1 MSLFTKIGQLAK
13 QLFGKPAPAAETSA
27 KSIGNKRSSSEAN
40 LGDANDKSNKKFNN
54 KFNRNNKNN
63 KAKPKKDKY
72 KGKKTPFQGQARVYT
87 PKEGVDPNAPKT
99 PRLPKR
105 KVAVLFGYCGAG
117 YHGLQYNPPS
127 HTIEAELYNA
137 MVKAGAVSEDNAVD
151 PKKSSL
157 QRAARTD
164 KGVHAGG
171 NVISMKL
178 IIEDPDIKDKINACL
193 PEGVRVWNIQRV
205 CNGFD
210 SKNACSSRIYEY
222 LLPTYALL
230 GPNPDTQLYSD
241 LHDKSKNGDLDYKD
255 EESDEFFAKY
265 QQMISENFT
274 AEELQKIKNFEFIKP
289 DDFDQQGSDVR
300 EVYQLVKKHK
310 SLENS
315 FRRDYRVST
324 KRLNYLRQV
333 MSQYLG
339 AHNFHNFTLGK
350 DFKDPSAIRYMK
362 NIKVSDPFVINNTEW
377 VSIKI
382 HGQSFMLHQIRKMIS
397 MATFIVRCGASKTL
411 IHEAFK
417 ADKLNIPKA
426 PALGLLLE
434 NPVYS
439 TFNERLNSLGYESID
454 FTHFEKQMTDFK
466 MRHIYDK
473 IYAEEVK
480 ENVFYAFFGF
490 VDALNKVVDSK
501 SHENSDKTSCFQY
514 FVTAKKRSED
524 AEDDV
529 IYTDVK
535 QLKKEDAATG
545 AKTSRKSAD

>member
-13 QLFGKPAPAAETSA
+13 QLFGKPAPAAETTT
-27 KSIGNKRSSSEAN
+27 KSIGNKRTSSEAN
-40 LGDANDKSNKKFNN
+40 LGDSKDKSNKKFNN
-54 KFNRNNKNN
+54 KNNRN
-63 KAKPKKDKY
+63 KAKPKKEKY
-72 KGKKTPFQGQARVYT
+72 KGKKTPFQGQTRVYT
-87 PKEGVDPNAPKT
+87 PKEGTDPNAPRA

-193 PEGVRVWNIQRV
+193 PEGVRIWNIQRV

-230 GPNPDTQLYSD
+230 GPNPDSQLYAD
-241 LHDKSKNGDLDYKD
+241 LHDKSKNGDLEYKD

-265 QQMISENFT
+265 QKMISENFS
-274 AEELQKIKNFEFIKP
+274 AEDLEKIKNFEFIKP
-289 DDFDQQGSDVR
+289 EDFDQQGADAK
-300 EVYQLVKKHK
+300 EVYQLVKKYK

-439 TFNERLNSLGYESID
+439 TFNERLNNLGYESID

-466 MRHIYDK
+466 MHHIYDK

-524 AEDDV
+524 SEDDV

-535 QLKKEDAATG
+535 QLKK
-545 AKTSRKSAD
+545 K